1 MRLKLFGGVA
11 ALVIAG
17 FSGVALAQ
25 GGSGLIAGKYT
36 LTWSADHGSASEQ
49 ICLSDME
56 DFRDPAHVV
65 AAYLNDYNSACST
78 SSRGGGVYDVSCSG
92 SLVEGTFTVLSSG
105 QTSLTVS
112 GGVLMNTDGQGGRQR
127 LTVRISLQRDGDC

>member
-1 MRLKLFGGVA
+1 MRVKLFGGVL
-11 ALVIAG
+11 ALATAG

-25 GGSGLIAGKYT
+25 GGSGLMAGKYT
-36 LTWSADHGSASEQ
+36 LSWSADHGSASEQ

-92 SLVEGTFTVLSSG
+92 SLVEGTFTILSSG
-105 QTSLTVS
+105 STSLTVS

>member
-1 MRLKLFGGVA
+1 MRVKLFGGVL
-11 ALVIAG
+11 ALAIAG

-25 GGSGLIAGKYT
+25 GGSGLAAGKYT
-36 LTWSADHGSASEQ
+36 LSWSADHGSASEQ
-49 ICLSDME
+49 ICLADMK

-105 QTSLTVS
+105 STSLTVS

>member
-1 MRLKLFGGVA
+1 MRVKLFGGLM
-11 ALVIAG
+11 ALAIAG
-17 FSGVALAQ
+17 LSGVALAQ
-25 GGSGLIAGKYT
+25 GGSGLMAGKYT
-36 LTWSADHGSASEQ
+36 LNWSADHGSASEQ
-49 ICLSDME
+49 ICLADMQ

-78 SSRGGGVYDVSCSG
+78 SARGGGVYDVSCSG
-92 SLVEGTFTVLSSG
+92 SLVEGTFTVLSAG

>member
-1 MRLKLFGGVA
+1 MRVKLFGGVL
-11 ALVIAG
+11 ALAVAG

-25 GGSGLIAGKYT
+25 GGSGLAGGKYT
-36 LTWSADHGSASEQ
+36 LTWSADHGSGSEQ
-49 ICLSDME
+49 ICLADME

-92 SLVEGTFTVLSSG
+92 TLVEGTFTVLSSG
-105 QTSLTVS
+105 RTSLTVS
-112 GGVLMNTDGQGGRQR
+112 GGVLVNTDGQGGRQR

>member
-1 MRLKLFGGVA
+1 MRVKLLGGVL
-11 ALVIAG
+11 ALAIAG

-25 GGSGLIAGKYT
+25 GGSGLAAGQYT
-36 LTWSADHGSASEQ
+36 LTWSADHGDGSEG
-49 ICLSDME
+49 ICLADM
-56 DFRDPAHVV
+56 DVFRDPAHVV
-65 AAYLNDYNSACST
+65 ASYLNDFSTACST

-92 SLVEGTFTVLSSG
+92 TLVEATFTVLSAG
-105 QTSLTVS
+105 HTSLTVS

>member
-1 MRLKLFGGVA
+1 MRLKVLGGLA
-11 ALVIAG
+11 AMALAG
-17 FSGVALAQ
+17 MSGVALAE
-25 GGSGLIAGKYT
+25 GGSGLAAGKYT
-36 LTWSADHGSASEQ
+36 LTWSADHGSGGEQ

-78 SSRGGGVYDVSCSG
+78 SARGGGVYDVSCSG
-92 SLVEGTFTVLSSG
+92 SLVEGTFTVLGSG
-105 QTSLTVS
+105 STSLTVS

>member
-1 MRLKLFGGVA
+1 MRVKLFGG
-11 ALVIAG
+11 ALALAVAG

-25 GGSGLIAGKYT
+25 GGSGLAAGKYT
-36 LTWSADHGSASEQ
+36 LTWSADHGNGSEQ
-49 ICLSDME
+49 ICLADME

-105 QTSLTVS
+105 STSLTVS

-127 LTVRISLQRDGDC
+127 LTVRVSLQRDGDC